1 MTHDAA
7 QHHDTPFSGRSALII
22 DDNAF
27 MRRLVRSLLRQ
38 FGFDDLHE
46 AADGSEAL
54 ERVGE
59 RHFDVVVCDW
69 MMEPTDGYD
78 FVRSLRLHRESSVRT
93 LPVVML
99 TAVAEQAKVMAA
111 RDAGVTEYLVKP
123 VSSGKLRARL
133 IAALTRPRP
142 FVASAGY
149 VGPDRRRRDDAD
161 ARGKGR
167 RLTDRLQAQA
177 TEQDLAE
184 VVASYPEVL
193 RGEVESLRRAI
204 LAVERAGATEAGVWR
219 QVHRIAHD
227 LKGQAPTFGYDV
239 AAEIGGSL
247 ERLLRPVVDKPKLA
261 DRQAT
266 RRLRAAKTHIE
277 ALALMLDQGIV
288 GRSPET
294 DTLAARLTRSVEQVH
309 RETAV

>member
-1 MTHDAA
+1 MNDAVKQEEA
-7 QHHDTPFSGRSALII
+7 AFTGRSALII

-46 AADGSEAL
+46 AADGSAAL

-78 FVRSLRLHRESSVRT
+78 FARSLRQHPNSSVRT

-142 FVASAGY
+142 FVACDSY
-149 VGPDRRRRDDAD
+149 VGPDRRRRDAAD
-161 ARGKGR
+161 SRGKGR

-177 TEQDLAE
+177 TEQDLAD
-184 VVASYPEVL
+184 VVASYPDVL
-193 RGEVESLRRAI
+193 RGEIEGLRRAI
-204 LAVERAGATEAGVWR
+204 LAVETAGAATAGVWR

-227 LKGQAPTFGYDV
+227 LKGQAPTFGYEV

-247 ERLLRPVVDKPKLA
+247 ERLLRPVVDTPKLA
-261 DRQAT
+261 DRLAG
-266 RRLRAAKTHIE
+266 RRLRAAKTHVE

-294 DTLAARLTRSVEQVH
+294 DSLAARLTRSVEQVH
-309 RETAV
+309 REAAG